1 MDTIVSPPQVVVEP
15 EKAPT
20 LLQKAMRPLRI
31 ILIVLIT
38 FILLCVAIAAIF
50 ERQIGEKLISV
61 LNESIATEIKVESFD
76 LSLLRNFPKVSAQLE
91 EVDLI
96 DLNST
101 SLLRAR
107 TVSFNLGLFSLFGGS
122 TKIPEVQV
130 SDGTVFIQLDKKG
143 EGNFNI
149 FKNEG
154 DSAVKDFSIDI
165 EKAIFENVAV
175 IYTDLRGPH
184 EVKIKINDGNISGR
198 LTGKAFDLNVISDL
212 SSEYIDLDD
221 HKYLVNTP
229 ASMNAQMHI
238 DLKERKYTFT
248 KAQLNIDN
256 NPLQLGGSVQS
267 TNEST
272 IFDLQV
278 LAKDGDIATLISFLP
293 EQYTKTIA
301 DFKSSGDF
309 TMVGKI
315 KGPLSDTKNPAID
328 LLFGLSEGQI
338 KSRKFNQTIKGVSF
352 KGKFT
357 NGLKNNNKTSH
368 LQIKDFKGSF
378 RGEPL
383 KFNLAV
389 RNLDRPSLNLT
400 LDGKIATVDVVKMI
414 DNPSITGGEGTI
426 RVKSLGI
433 NGLIKDLMDPAKM
446 TSTKAKGRAEL
457 EGISFK
463 YKKEDIDISNGRFLL
478 TGNKM
483 SLSTIKIEAIDSDI
497 SLSGN
502 CYNLIPV
509 LMADSIHQDDI
520 QLRFSGHLVSE
531 KLDLDALANL
541 FATDSN
547 NTSVD
552 QASLSEDGKSKTK
565 NQFITGF
572 LQGTFSAKVNNFH
585 YDKIEGSNF
594 SGQLEIDDNELMIEG
609 QANGMGGDWILDGTV
624 FLEEKINADARLA
637 CEGIDIKEFFRQAN
651 NFGQDVL
658 RTEHIKGT
666 LLANLKIDA
675 FWDENGTF
683 NMDDL
688 HVLGDVAIAD
698 GALDNFEML
707 YSFSKYINADD
718 LRHVRFTTMRNW
730 LEVKNR
736 KISIPNMF
744 IQSNALNM
752 ELCGLHTFENKI
764 DYNFK
769 INAGQVLVNKF
780 RKQDAEFIKEQRDG
794 LINLHYR
801 VWGSIKDYRVK
812 SDAKYVKRKLRETKA
827 KKYRIQNTLK
837 REFGNL
843 NIPDDN
849 WRDNPRSL
857 NREIPT
863 EIISQE
869 ESPEPYELKQP
880 IEKST
885 PEIITTE
892 GLGPSADG
900 NTEPDTEKAFRLEEL
915 LNKKK
920 PVKKP
925 SVPSWELPSGTGAE
939 EEDDEEFLNFTI
951 EGEGKKKGKKKAGG
965 N

>member
-1 MDTIVSPPQVVVEP
+1 MDTIVSPPQLVVEP
-15 EKAPT
+15 EQAPSP
-20 LLQKAMRPLRI
+20 LRKAMKPLRI
-31 ILIVLIT
+31 LLFVFLAFLILCI
-38 FILLCVAIAAIF
+38 AIASIF

-96 DLNST
+96 DLNSA
-101 SLLRAR
+101 SLLRAK

-122 TKIPEVQV
+122 TKVPEVQI
-130 SDGTVFIQLDKKG
+130 SDGTVFIQLDKQG
-143 EGNFNI
+143 LGNYNI
-149 FKNEG
+149 IQKKE
-154 DSAVKDFSIDI
+154 DSSVKDFAIDI
-165 EKAIFENVAV
+165 EKAIFDNVTL

-184 EVKIKINDGNISGR
+184 EVKIGIENGNISGR
-198 LTGKAFDLNVISDL
+198 LTGKAFDLKILGALN
-212 SSEYIDLDD
+212 SEYINLDD

-229 ASMNAQMHI
+229 ATMDAEMHI
-238 DLKERKYTFT
+238 DLKEKKYTFT
-248 KAQLNIDN
+248 KALLNIDE
-256 NPLQLGGSVQS
+256 NPLKLGGSIQ
-267 TNEST
+267 TTKEAT
-272 IFDLQV
+272 QFDLQV
-278 LAKDGDIATLISFLP
+278 LAKKGDIATLISFLP
-293 EQYTKTIA
+293 KQYTKSIA

-315 KGPLSDTKNPAID
+315 KGPLSDSQNPAID
-328 LLFGLSEGQI
+328 LLFGLTDGQI
-338 KSRKFNQTIKGVSF
+338 KSRKFNQTIKSVNF

-357 NGLKNNNKTSH
+357 NGLKNNNRTSH

-383 KFNLAV
+383 KFNLSV
-389 RNLDRPSLNLT
+389 RNLDRPSLNMT
-400 LDGKIATVDVVKMI
+400 LDGKIATADIVKMI
-414 DNPSITGGEGTI
+414 NNPSITGGKGTV

-433 NGLIKDLMDPAKM
+433 NGLVKDLMDPAKM
-446 TSTKAKGRAEL
+446 TSTKAKGRAEF
-457 EGISFK
+457 EGISFLLN
-463 YKKEDIDISNGRFLL
+463 KEKVDISNGRFLL

-483 SLSTIKIEAIDSDI
+483 SLSKIKINAVNSDI

-509 LMADSIHQDDI
+509 LMADSSHQDEI
-520 QLRFSGHLVSE
+520 SLRFNGNLVSE
-531 KLDLDALANL
+531 KMDLDALAVL
-541 FATDSN
+541 FSN
-547 NTSVD
+547 NESVTTRD
-552 QASLSEDGKSKTK
+552 QELVGVEKFSTNKT
-565 NQFITGF
+565 QLLTGF
-572 LQGTFSAKVNNFH
+572 LQGTFSAKVNQFH
-585 YDKIEGSNF
+585 YNKIEGSNF
-594 SGQLEIDDNELMIEG
+594 VGQLEIEDNELMVEG

-624 FLEEKINADARLA
+624 FLEEEMNADARLS
-637 CEGIDIKEFFRQAN
+637 CEKIDIKEFFRQAN
-651 NFGQDVL
+651 NFGQNVL

-675 FWDENGTF
+675 FWDKDGNF

-688 HVLGDVAIAD
+688 HVLGDVAITD

-707 YSFSKYINADD
+707 YSFSKYIKADD

-752 ELCGLHTFENKI
+752 ELCGMHTFENKI

-812 SDAKYVKRKLRETKA
+812 SDPKYVKRKLRETKS

-843 NIPDDN
+843 NIPADN
-849 WRDNPRSL
+849 WRDNPRYFQ
-857 NREIPT
+857 REIPK

-869 ESPEPYELKQP
+869 EIPEQVELKQD
-880 IEKST
+880 IELST
-885 PEIITTE
+885 PEVITKDD
-892 GLGPSADG
+892 LGPSADQ
-900 NTEPDTEKAFRLEEL
+900 EKDFRLEDL
-915 LNKKK
+915 INKKK
-920 PVKKP
+920 KVKTQ
-925 SVPSWELPSGTGAE
+925 SVPSWEQTPVADDD
-939 EEDDEEFLNFTI
+939 DDEEFLDFTI
-951 EGEGKKKGKKKAGG
+951 EGNKKGNKKSGG
-965 N
+965 G